1 MDINLYRLLP
11 SVDEVLR
18 DESIA
23 HLLNDNKRENVVK
36 IIRRVIEKYRMEINN
51 NVNFIVDK
59 AEIIRQVVNDIEMRK
74 LMNLKRVVNGTG
86 IVIHTNL
93 GRSPLPKQIKDNI
106 WEVASHYSTL
116 EYDVEKGERGS
127 RYLHIEE
134 LLCEIS
140 GAEAAIVVNNNA
152 AAVLLALSTIAKG
165 KEVVVSRGQLVE
177 IGGSFRIPEV
187 MMQSGAILREVGTT
201 NKTHDYDYI
210 NAISENTA
218 LLLKVHTSNYKI
230 IGFTEEV
237 SSSRLVE
244 IGLKF
249 KIPTMEDLG
258 SGVMIDLE
266 KYGLEYEP
274 TVQDC
279 VKAGVDIITFSGD
292 KLLGGPQAGIIV
304 GKKKYIDLMKKNPL
318 TRALRVDK
326 LCLSSLEAILKIY
339 RDSDPVE
346 IIPTL
351 KMLTKK
357 ENDLY
362 NSAME
367 LKRMISGIPGI
378 KSEILKLNSMAGG
391 GSLPLEN
398 LPSYGVAI
406 SVDGLSTNGLEKK
419 LRQNIIP
426 IIVRII
432 SDRVTVDV
440 RTLIDDDYQIIVD
453 ALKHIVEVCS

>member
-1 MDINLYRLLP
+1 MYTNFYRSLP

-18 DESIA
+18 DESIT
-23 HLLNDNKRENVVK
+23 HLLNNNRRENVVK
-36 IIRRVIEKYRMEINN
+36 VIRRVLEEYRQKIYNDS
-51 NVNFIVDK
+51 NFIVDK
-59 AEIIRQVVNDIEMRK
+59 DEIIRQVVNCVERRK

-93 GRSPLPKQIKDNI
+93 GRSLLPTQLKDNI
-106 WEVASHYSTL
+106 WDVASHYSTL

-127 RYLHIEE
+127 RYFHIEE
-134 LLCEIS
+134 LLCELS
-140 GAEAAIVVNNNA
+140 GAEAALVVNNNA
-152 AAVLLALSTIAKG
+152 AAVLLVLSTIAKG
-165 KEVVVSRGQLVE
+165 KEVVVSRGQLIE

-249 KIPTMEDLG
+249 NIPIMEDLG
-258 SGVMIDLE
+258 SGVMVDLR

-279 VKAGVDIITFSGD
+279 IKAGVDIVTFSGD

-326 LCLSSLEAILKIY
+326 LCLSSLEAILRIY

-351 KMLTKK
+351 KMLTTK
-357 ENDLY
+357 EKDLY
-362 NSAME
+362 NSAIE
-367 LKRMISGIPGI
+367 LKNMISEIPGI
-378 KSEILKLNSMAGG
+378 KSEIIKLNSLAGG
-391 GSLPLEN
+391 GSLPQERF
-398 LPSYGVAI
+398 PSYGVTI
-406 SVDGLSTNGLEKK
+406 TVEGLSANGLEKK

-426 IIVRII
+426 IIARII
-432 SDRVTVDV
+432 SDTVTVDV
-440 RTLIDDDYQIIVD
+440 RTLFYDDYRIIVD